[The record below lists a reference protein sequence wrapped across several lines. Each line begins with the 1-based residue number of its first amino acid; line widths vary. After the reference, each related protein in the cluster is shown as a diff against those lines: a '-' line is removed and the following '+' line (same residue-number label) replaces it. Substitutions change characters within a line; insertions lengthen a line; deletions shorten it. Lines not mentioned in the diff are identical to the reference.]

1 MTIEFDPTKSARNEQ
16 ERGLPFE
23 LVAELE
29 WERALAFVDERRD
42 YGETRVVALVPMQE
56 RLYAVCYVMRGQA
69 RRIISFRRASKR
81 EERIHGQSTA
91 DL

>member
-23 LVAELE
+23 LVAKLE

-42 YGETRVVALVPMQE
+42 YGETRVVTLAPMQE
-56 RLYAVCYVMRGQA
+56 RLYAVCYVMPRPGTPDHQLSQGEQTGGA
-69 RRIISFRRASKR
+69 YPWPKHR
-81 EERIHGQSTA
+81 
-91 DL
+91 